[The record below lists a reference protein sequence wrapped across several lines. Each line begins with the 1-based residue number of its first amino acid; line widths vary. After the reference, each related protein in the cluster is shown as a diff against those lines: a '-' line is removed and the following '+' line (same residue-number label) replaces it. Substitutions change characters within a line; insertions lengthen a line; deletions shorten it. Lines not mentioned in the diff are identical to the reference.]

1 MTLPDN
7 IAAWLAA
14 NDITQVWAVQGGTI
28 ASVIDAAERHPGI
41 TVRYASN
48 ETAAAFACDGANRA
62 AGRLIAAGMV
72 TTGPGVGHLWPAL
85 MTSYGDRVPGV
96 YIGGWPRAR
105 DQFQVDTQS
114 WRRGNVR
121 LYRVGLDD
129 QEADGEWDPPLP
141 PAEYTRYI
149 PKCFHDWIGR
159 VKPFGGA
166 ELARAL
172 NVIADHLPDDALVF
186 SDAGLTLATA
196 WTVLGD
202 RIGDRFH
209 GGWQQS
215 SMGAAVP
222 QAMGAAAATGKVVV
236 AITGDGSL
244 QYQASTLERLVY
256 YDLPV
261 LVVVL
266 DNGGYGAIEQHQ
278 DGALGGR
285 HYGTSAQTGGPHI
298 HNWWALAKAYGIT
311 HGTVPVSGLTLD
323 PADGQRAWDCS
334 TPTLLRVVV

>member
-7 IAAWLAA
+7 IAAWLVA
-14 NDITQVWAVQGGTI
+14 NDIRVVAAVQGGTC
-28 ASVIDAAERHPGI
+28 ASIVDACERHPDI
-41 TVRYASN
+41 KVYYAAR
-48 ETAAAFACDGANRA
+48 EDQAGFFADGACRA
-62 AGRLIAAGMV
+62 AGRLAAATIV
-72 TTGPGVGHLWPAL
+72 TTGPGVAFTLPAL
-85 MTSYGDRVPGV
+85 MTSYGDKVPGV
-96 YIGGWPRAR
+96 YIGGWPRSR

-114 WRRGNVR
+114 FRRGTVR

-129 QEADGEWDPPLP
+129 QETDAEWDPPLP
-141 PAEYTRYI
+141 PTEYTRYI
-149 PKCFHDWIGR
+149 PQCFLDWVGR

-172 NVIADHLPDDALVF
+172 NVIVDHLPDDALVF

-202 RIGDRFH
+202 RLGDRFH

-222 QAMGAAAATGKVVV
+222 QAMGAAAATGKVCV
-236 AITGDGSL
+236 AIVGDGSM
-244 QYQASTLERLVY
+244 QYQAATLERLVH

-261 LVVVL
+261 FVVVL

-278 DGALGGR
+278 DNALDGR
-285 HYGTSAQTGGPHI
+285 HFGTSPATGGPHI

-311 HGTVPVSGLTLD
+311 HGSVPVSGLTLD
-323 PADGQRAWDCS
+323 PADGQQPWDCT
-334 TPTLLRVVV
+334 TPTMLRVVV